1 MVEVVNKK
9 NGEQELVRTRDDD
22 ENSFSFVDIVD
33 RVDKFPL
40 DYASVPDFQQNVYC
54 LTTHEQV
61 KIGFV
66 CRFVLD
72 EMIRYA
78 GQDVKSTFII
88 DDSTSE
94 IRFLSDD
101 FETRNTQIE
110 TISNTLRQKSD
121 IEDLKGWRDE
131 R

>member
-9 NGEQELVRTRDDD
+9 NGEQELVRTREDD

-54 LTTHEQV
+54 LTTHEHV